1 MFRTNNFLFLILT
14 LGVVTFG
21 SEISYNALTK
31 SAIEHSHRLK
41 LRSIDTSI
49 EQARLDSI
57 YSALYP
63 QLSLGYSGE
72 YNHNLDQTFSGSISV
87 GDTTINSTVPY
98 EHSVSM
104 RLNYELYHF
113 GTTLKQIEVSK
124 KEIAV
129 KRLEQCSEKV
139 KLYRELLDDY
149 LRAQRAQS
157 EKRFKSSIRTLRQ
170 ELYILKQR
178 LYAAGKE
185 SRVSV
190 GDEAIRLID
199 IERDIERAS
208 MEFESSVTALAQKS
222 YLELNPDD
230 LQLLPLDTSSETPM
244 NHPFSLTPQARSY
257 EEKIAQKQ
265 SEISMLNRSQFPVVS
280 LYSSYYL
287 YGSDQ
292 DNFSR
297 GFEDIRSNSWNAGVS
312 VRWALFEGFKYNSE
326 SERLRLELSRIREE
340 SELAKREFD
349 YETRTKQEKIERLVL
364 LTKNETNALSEV
376 HSKLTM
382 TQRLRAQGEADAVSE
397 VSVKLESLER
407 ELTLELEKIQHAYE
421 TESLR
426 LQHMGVDQCTP
437 R

>member
-1 MFRTNNFLFLILT
+1 MRSMKKIVFLFLCTEMIAFSKALSFEA
-14 LGVVTFG
+14 LK
-21 SEISYNALTK
+21 ISAL
-31 SAIEHSHRLK
+31 ENSHRLK

-49 EQARLDSI
+49 EEARLGSV
-57 YSALYP
+57 YSTLYP

-72 YNHNLDQTFSGSISV
+72 YNHNLDQTSSGSISV
-87 GDTTINSTVPY
+87 GDTTINATVPY
-98 EHSVSM
+98 EHSVSV

-129 KRLEQCSEKV
+129 KKLEQCSEEV

-149 LRAQRAQS
+149 LRAQKSQS

-170 ELYILKQR
+170 ELYTLKQR

-208 MEFESSVTALAQKS
+208 MEFESSVSALAQKS

-230 LQLLPLDTSSETPM
+230 LELLPLDDSSETPM

-265 SEISMLNRSQFPVVS
+265 SEISMLNRSQLPVVS

-297 GFEDIRSNSWNAGVS
+297 GFDDIRPNSWNAGVS

-326 SERLRLELSRIREE
+326 SERLRLELSRVRGE

-349 YETRTKQEKIERLVL
+349 YETRTKQGE
-364 LTKNETNALSEV
+364 N
-376 HSKLTM
+376 
-382 TQRLRAQGEADAVSE
+382 RAS
-397 VSVKLESLER
+397 
-407 ELTLELEKIQHAYE
+407 
-421 TESLR
+421 
-426 LQHMGVDQCTP
+426 CTSN
-437 R
+437 